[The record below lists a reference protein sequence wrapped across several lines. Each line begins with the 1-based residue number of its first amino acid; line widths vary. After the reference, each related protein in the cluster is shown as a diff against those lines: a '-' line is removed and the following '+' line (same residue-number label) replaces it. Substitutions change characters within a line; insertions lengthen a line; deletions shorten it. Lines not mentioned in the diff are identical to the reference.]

1 MLIENKYVAIAAA
14 AGFLAA
20 VLLSH
25 GSLMAGFGV
34 LALVAGAG
42 WAVRQLHHHRTRPPA
57 A

>member
-42 WAVRQLHHHRTRPPA
+42 WAFRQLHHHRTRPPSA
-57 A
+57 